1 MCLIV
6 RVCDLII
13 LTSHI
18 QEFPI
23 PTQMDSCPIKTSY
36 ASCQKTRADG
46 ESIENDMEEDLCVCV
61 CFTKCPLNRN
71 LFTHDISVLLLRG
84 TLACMYVCYMML
96 SVCIHTNSL
105 HKDTTQAQPASM
117 CMSSVTTREY
127 CSINL
132 RHYNL
137 QLHFQI
143 ITHPSCVSH
152 TYARKI

>member
-71 LFTHDISVLLLRG
+71 LFTHDISVLLAQRHTSMYVRMLYDVV
-84 TLACMYVCYMML
+84 CMYT
-96 SVCIHTNSL
+96 HQFP
-105 HKDTTQAQPASM
+105 TQ
-117 CMSSVTTREY
+117 
-127 CSINL
+127 
-132 RHYNL
+132 RHNTGTACK
-137 QLHFQI
+137 HVHVF
-143 ITHPSCVSH
+143 SH
-152 TYARKI
+152 NKRVLLN